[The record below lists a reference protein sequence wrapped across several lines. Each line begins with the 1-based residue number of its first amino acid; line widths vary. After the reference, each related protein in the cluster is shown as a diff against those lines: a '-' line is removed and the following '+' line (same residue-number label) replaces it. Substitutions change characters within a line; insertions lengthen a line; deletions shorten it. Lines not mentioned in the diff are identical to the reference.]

1 MVTGD
6 NMQTELDNKYLVL
19 KWDDINNVLNNSETR
34 KLAMMLKKI
43 GLARAK
49 ESKVVDK
56 EYVIV
61 SENSPAYEETYQA
74 TIDWING
81 VPYES
86 TNAKIYK
93 AVEAALIAEREK
105 IKKLIPHERVIII
118 PDPEEPDEEE
128 ISTKAVKIAET
139 MITGGKV
146 IPMSKRMGERP
157 ELTAVEKAKEVVA
170 KGKKNAKN
178 KS

>member
-19 KWDDINNVLNNSETR
+19 KWDDINNILNSSETR

-43 GLARAK
+43 AFARAK
-49 ESKVVDK
+49 EGKVVNK

-61 SENSPAYEETYQA
+61 SENSPIYDETYQA

-81 VPYES
+81 ISYES

-105 IKKLIPHERVIII
+105 IKKLIPHERVVII
-118 PDPEEPDEEE
+118 PDPELEAEE
-128 ISTKAVKIAET
+128 VK
-139 MITGGKV
+139 
-146 IPMSKRMGERP
+146 
-157 ELTAVEKAKEVVA
+157 TAVEKAKEAIA
-170 KGKKNAKN
+170 KEKKNAKN